1 MNAPQAAA
9 VGRPVERGGYLTD
22 YARLYAGQDYMTPG
36 AAQTVDIIAD
46 SVPFDDAPWLLTP
59 RRPVP
64 ITMSTNSPVWV

>member
-1 MNAPQAAA
+1 M
-9 VGRPVERGGYLTD
+9 TD